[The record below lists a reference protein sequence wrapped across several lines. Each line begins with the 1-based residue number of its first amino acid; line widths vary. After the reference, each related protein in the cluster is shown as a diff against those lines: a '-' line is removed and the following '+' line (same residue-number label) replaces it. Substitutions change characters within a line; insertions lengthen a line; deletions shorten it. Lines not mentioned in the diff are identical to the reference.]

1 MKSWDVIVIGSGAGG
16 FAAAVTACCKGL
28 SVLML
33 EKAPQ
38 FGGTS
43 AISGGAVWINDTDQA
58 RAQGK
63 SGAADAIKTY
73 LKTII
78 GEQNYRPDIVDAFVA
93 SGREALAFLEKE
105 GAVKYSL
112 RPSHRTIPD
121 EPGAVD
127 CGRALEVVEYDGRQL
142 GDRFRD
148 LRAPHRGCCYLAA

>member
-1 MKSWDVIVIGSGAGG
+1 MKSWDVIVIGGGAGG
-16 FAAAVTACCKGL
+16 FAAAVTACCNGL

-58 RAQGK
+58 RAQEKRRG
-63 SGAADAIKTY
+63 GRDQTY

-93 SGREALAFLEKE
+93 SGREALAFLEK
-105 GAVKYSL
+105 
-112 RPSHRTIPD
+112 
-121 EPGAVD
+121 
-127 CGRALEVVEYDGRQL
+127 RAR
-142 GDRFRD
+142 
-148 LRAPHRGCCYLAA
+148 

>member
-73 LKTII
+73 LKTIV
-78 GEQNYRPDIVDAFVA
+78 GEQKLS
-93 SGREALAFLEKE
+93 SG
-105 GAVKYSL
+105 
-112 RPSHRTIPD
+112 HRRC
-121 EPGAVD
+121 V
-127 CGRALEVVEYDGRQL
+127 C
-142 GDRFRD
+142 RFR
-148 LRAPHRGCCYLAA
+148 ARGAGVPRKRGRGEVQSALPLTGLLS